1 MMLGKTASTDAE
13 TAANFRDDLT
23 KIINEGSYM
32 KKKKQ
37 IFNLDKMASYWK
49 KMAFR
54 IFTERSQ
61 YSASILQ
68 TTD

>member
-32 KKKKQ
+32 KKKTDFQ
-37 IFNLDKMASYWK
+37 FGQNGLLLDEDG
-49 KMAFR
+49 
-54 IFTERSQ
+54 I
-61 YSASILQ
+61 
-68 TTD
+68 

>member
-1 MMLGKTASTDAE
+1 MLGKTASTDAE
-13 TAANFRDDLT
+13 TAENFREDLT

-32 KKKKQ
+32 KKNQ

-61 YSASILQ
+61 CSASILQ
-68 TTD
+68 MTG